1 MFNSPLYVV
10 KLGGS
15 ITTIKNGNYELNYE
29 NLKNIAEVLSK
40 SKLLSNSKIILVF
53 GGGSF
58 GNVAPIEY
66 NILSKCNKDTYLVN
80 ISKMTTVM
88 FSMLTDITNVFIEYG
103 IPVYPFQCSAIVRQK
118 INLKYEI
125 NIESILL
132 ALKQNYIPIISG
144 DLVFNREN
152 DFTIFSSDNIPFLIS
167 EVFPV
172 KHVLYYTDVDG
183 LYSNLIDKKIIPL
196 IKLGDFEAIKNLA
209 GPSSN
214 QDVTGGMAHKII
226 QIENLLK
233 NNVTSEILSFKN
245 FRLIDHSLNK
255 EIHFGTR
262 FEVN

>member
-29 NLKNIAEVLSK
+29 NVKNIAEILSK
-40 SKLLSNSKIILVF
+40 SKLFSNSKIILIF

-58 GNVAPIEY
+58 GNVAPTQY
-66 NILSKCNKDTYLVN
+66 NILSKSDKDNYLVN

-88 FSMLTDITNVFIEYG
+88 FSMLTDIANIFIEYG

-125 NIESILL
+125 SIESILL
-132 ALKQNYIPIISG
+132 ALQQNYIPIISG
-144 DLVFNREN
+144 DLVFKQDNN
-152 DFTIFSSDNIPFLIS
+152 FTIFSSDNIPFLIS

-183 LYSNLIDKKIIPL
+183 LYSNIIDKKVIPL
-196 IKLGDFEAIKNLA
+196 ITLGDFKSIQKIA

-214 QDVTGGMAHKII
+214 QDVTGGMAHKVI

-245 FRLIDHSLNK
+245 FKLIDNSLNK
-255 EIHFGTR
+255 EIHLGTR